1 LLIETLPGWP
11 PSLIAHGL
19 TYTTP
24 PLALSHNS
32 AAARTRERESRAL
45 FLTPSATGMRLDGA
59 GIRIKLRRSQ
69 NKEKSANKT
78 NSNEKKFEQRT
89 IDKQFNF

>member
-1 LLIETLPGWP
+1 VASFFDSARPHLHHATVG
-11 PSLIAHGL
+11 SLTQQRG
-19 TYTTP
+19 
-24 PLALSHNS
+24 SQNQ
-32 AAARTRERESRAL
+32 RESRAL

-78 NSNEKKFEQRT
+78 NSYEKKFEQRT
-89 IDKQFNF
+89 IDKQFHY